1 MIGSKRR
8 MINEMDD
15 ELDDEI
21 ETATIVLIDQYR
33 KRIRTKHRGLYGS
46 IVNMRFIIA
55 VVSGLLF

>member
-21 ETATIVLIDQYR
+21 ETTTIVLIDQYR

-46 IVNMRFIIA
+46 FVDMRFIIT
-55 VVSGLLF
+55 VGKNMI